1 MTFRTA
7 LTAACLLAGII
18 GGSYIFG
25 IGFTAGW
32 IYGVVTCLILEKL
45 V

>member
-1 MTFRTA
+1 MTPGIA
-7 LTAACLLAGII
+7 LIAVCLLAGII

-32 IYGVVTCLILEKL
+32 VYGVVTYLILEKL
-45 V
+45 A